1 MRGAAL
7 AVLAAV
13 PLLAGCTAAPEPP
26 GPAPL
31 IPITERDVLLT
42 CPDVPTRHLDVE
54 PDEIETIFRCTVEI
68 RELQGEP
75 TKVQTVLRLASDPAP
90 ILDAYAAPNIA
101 DPADEPC
108 ASLVA
113 VDPLILWLDLGDETI
128 AVYAPL
134 DDCGFPQAAAVD
146 AIESAEFDTVLVG
159 GEPAE

>member
-1 MRGAAL
+1 MMRRAAI
-7 AVLAAV
+7 AVLV
-13 PLLAGCTAAPEPP
+13 LPLLAGCTTAAEPP
-26 GPAPL
+26 GPTPP

-42 CPDVPTRHLDVE
+42 CPDIPTRHLDV
-54 PDEIETIFRCTVEI
+54 DADDIETIYRCTVEI
-68 RELQGEP
+68 EDVQGKP
-75 TKVQTVLRLASDPAP
+75 TKVQRVLRLESDWAP
-90 ILDAYAAPNIA
+90 VLDAYAAPNIG

-134 DDCGFPQAAAVD
+134 DDCGFPQAAAAD
-146 AIESAEFDTVLVG
+146 AIAAAEFDTILVG